1 VAFYHAWLPLYAI
14 ATAFRVAGVSNAE
27 ARLGP
32 PAHHASLADLAY
44 RTAVPRVPSL
54 LFSAVLVVAAW
65 ALGRA
70 VHGPAVAAGLALAAA
85 TSNFFVYAGR
95 QARCYS
101 AALAF
106 DAVCGLAIW
115 HAWRRGRLRDHA
127 LAGLSIGVLFHAHSV
142 SAVAMTA
149 VYVACVPLG
158 FRQPRLWL
166 RMTTACVTAA
176 ALIVPWAI
184 WSGLLTQAVRQPP
197 ARDYL
202 DAAMVLW
209 SLPTTD
215 PVAIAT
221 FLAGMAWFTAAYA
234 GLGVP
239 ESWRRPFSSRP
250 QRSTSL
256 PAGSCCRTWYS

>member
-1 VAFYHAWLPLYAI
+1 VAVYHAWLPLYAI